1 MTKPRSKHISTGH
14 RARLRA
20 RNGGNC
26 GLQAR
31 VGCSSV
37 RIRLPETDK
46 SFSLYAYLPT
56 PLSGKDY
63 GRGMRGASG
72 LLGRLLAQWQILLID
87 STTPARRSNPAGATP
102 VMHSA
107 SPLVGRRSQAAD
119 GDAWAACCEGDLRPD
134 MAFPRVYREGLGY
147 SQVEPAVGSYSENS

>member
-1 MTKPRSKHISTGH
+1 MPICLPLCQEGLWYGHGWGFGSTWQA
-14 RARLRA
+14 ARTMA
-20 RNGGNC
+20 NS
-26 GLQAR
+26 AH
-31 VGCSSV
+31 
-37 RIRLPETDK
+37 D
-46 SFSLYAYLPT
+46 
-56 PLSGKDY
+56 
-63 GRGMRGASG
+63 
-72 LLGRLLAQWQILLID
+72 
-87 STTPARRSNPAGATP
+87 TTSARRSNPAGATP